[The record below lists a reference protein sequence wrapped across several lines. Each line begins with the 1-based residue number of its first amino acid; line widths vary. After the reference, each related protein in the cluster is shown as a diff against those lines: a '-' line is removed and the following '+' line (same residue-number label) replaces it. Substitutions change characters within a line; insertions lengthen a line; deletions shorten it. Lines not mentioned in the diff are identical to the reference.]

1 MQKGR
6 PIRRRH
12 TRTHLKVW
20 EYFHKKPH
28 IQLPAHSFYENN
40 EWFLYFSLI
49 LCRFYPRG
57 GELRLLLRSIF
68 DFLSGSAGVSEELC
82 SSRRPRTSHDHTST
96 KPGAGAS
103 PGHGTGP
110 LDVRSSS
117 ISSVS
122 QTSSNNATILSMEH
136 FVKTILTKIRDSRR
150 NRSVA
155 VRNER
160 NRIFFFS
167 TLLLIYD
174 GCAQHRCRH
183 NGAKTM
189 GFESCLLSRWSCFE
203 VKCVQEWRRR
213 LMSGSQW

>member
-68 DFLSGSAGVSEELC
+68 DFLSGARALARNWVPPAA
-82 SSRRPRTSHDHTST
+82 RDPRTITPLRSREPAPRRATEPDPST
-96 KPGAGAS
+96 YGARQSRPFHRPA
-103 PGHGTGP
+103 
-110 LDVRSSS
+110 
-117 ISSVS
+117 
-122 QTSSNNATILSMEH
+122 SSNNATILSMEH

-150 NRSVA
+150 NRSPV
-155 VRNER
+155 
-160 NRIFFFS
+160 
-167 TLLLIYD
+167 
-174 GCAQHRCRH
+174 GRCP
-183 NGAKTM
+183 
-189 GFESCLLSRWSCFE
+189 
-203 VKCVQEWRRR
+203 
-213 LMSGSQW
+213 